1 MFIKMPRPSWLSL
14 GLPGCV
20 RILTCSV
27 PQVQAVAQG
36 LRISRVT
43 ARRVMGGRRRLRQRC
58 CCFYF
63 TWASPCFCLKS
74 HRSADVCRVAGKYIG
89 VNPRLVYAGSDR
101 SVGLA
106 GMPAYP
112 PTPACL
118 PAASPLTLRTMV
130 VVGGCHQPPAAA
142 ALDLVPRDLL
152 ILVGVGPGP

>member
-1 MFIKMPRPSWLSL
+1 
-14 GLPGCV
+14 
-20 RILTCSV
+20 
-27 PQVQAVAQG
+27 
-36 LRISRVT
+36 
-43 ARRVMGGRRRLRQRC
+43 
-58 CCFYF
+58 
-63 TWASPCFCLKS
+63 
-74 HRSADVCRVAGKYIG
+74 
-89 VNPRLVYAGSDR
+89 VYAGSDR

-152 ILVGVGPGP
+152 ILVGVGPGPWGVRCRVVRCRVEEGARNPTPYIRHPTP